1 MLTTKRY
8 ILKELRLCICRSTR
22 YTGLANFGPNGELG
36 IEIEFTSDCDADGF
50 IAGKRVIHFKGMKQ
64 AEGRG
69 RIWSDVAWNGE
80 QYVGCA
86 RFEWVDEG
94 DGITT
99 KFEFDSVKHEIDVDH
114 SFFQGTAVRYPSDC
128 DPRRRNTQLI
138 MHHGFFDFVCVSAR
152 RRNIRRNSLLQY
164 HTLDINEMSENE
176 LEKVPKYVRRMSAY
190 TEKID
195 QLYDKDQV
203 ETKDTLFGEAIN
215 AVAAIQ
221 QTEPISSDPSQ
232 QMSDLEASQ

>member
-1 MLTTKRY
+1 M
-8 ILKELRLCICRSTR
+8 
-22 YTGLANFGPNGELG
+22 
-36 IEIEFTSDCDADGF
+36 
-50 IAGKRVIHFKGMKQ
+50 
-64 AEGRG
+64 
-69 RIWSDVAWNGE
+69 
-80 QYVGCA
+80 
-86 RFEWVDEG
+86 DEG
-94 DGITT
+94 DGVTT

-114 SFFQGTAVRYPSDC
+114 SFFQGTAVRYPSDL

-138 MHHGFFDFVCVSAR
+138 MHNGFFDFVCVSAR

-164 HTLDINEMSENE
+164 HTLDINEMTENE

-221 QTEPISSDPSQ
+221 QTEPISSDPG
-232 QMSDLEASQ
+232 MSDLEKSQ